1 MALEELGRL
10 ISAKRAKNGLG
21 IRAAAR
27 EVGISH
33 ATLARVEKG
42 FLPDLENYEKI
53 RRWLGIGE
61 EVVPR
66 RPAASEIPQVHF
78 RREKTATAETA
89 AALARMILAAQDAWV
104 KGRKSKQVR

>member
-1 MALEELGRL
+1 MPLEDLGRL
-10 ISAKRAKNGLG
+10 VLSKRTERELG

-53 RRWLGIGE
+53 RRWLGIAAE
-61 EVVPR
+61 TVATQV
-66 RPAASEIPQVHF
+66 AASSSPQVHF
-78 RREKTATAETA
+78 RREKTATADTA
-89 AALARMILAAQDAWV
+89 AALARMILAAQAAWP
-104 KGRKSKQVR
+104 KGSK